1 MNLPSRAAA
10 IASNAPG
17 GGNNAYIKVFINGV
31 EQPDIALTKANQ
43 TVTLAEGLDPN
54 GTYTIRVVKRSNA
67 RSSTAALVSLKLNDG
82 EKLAPPAQK
91 SKLIEFVG
99 DSITVGYSA
108 SNEASTSSAWS
119 TATEDGTKTYSEYI
133 ANAFGADYHVI
144 AVSGRGVVRN
154 YGNTTERL
162 IPLLY
167 ASLDD
172 YNLEGVKHDFKRQ
185 ADVIVINAGTNDA
198 SGTVTNLSK
207 DEFMAGVKA
216 FLLDVRAKNPNAEII
231 YAYGMMSSGWMAQIK
246 SVVNELRAAGDT
258 HITFLQL
265 KACSG
270 AEKGI
275 ASHPTAESYISR
287 GDAIIELITQL
298 TGWKADGGASEETEP
313 PVETTETPEATT
325 EAPEVTEAP
334 VATDPEVTEPA
345 PEKKGCGASAM
356 PIAAVIG
363 AAAVAVALKKKKE
376 D

>member
-1 MNLPSRAAA
+1 M
-10 IASNAPG
+10 IF
-17 GGNNAYIKVFINGV
+17 VDGV
-31 EQPDIALTKANQ
+31 EQPDVSLTKAIQ

-54 GTYTIRVVKRSNA
+54 VTHTIRVVKRSNA
-67 RSSTAALVSLKLNDG
+67 RSSTAALVSLKLTDG

-108 SNEASTSSAWS
+108 SAEASTSSSWS

-133 ANAFGADYHVI
+133 ANAFGADYSVI
-144 AVSGRGVVRN
+144 AVSGRGIARN

-172 YNLEGVKHDFKRQ
+172 YNLEGVKYDFARQ

-198 SGTVTNLSK
+198 SGTVTGLSK
-207 DEFMAGVKA
+207 DEFMATLKT

-231 YAYGMMSSGWMAQIK
+231 YAYGMMSAGWMPQIK
-246 SVVNELRAAGDT
+246 TVITELRNAGDT
-258 HITFLQL
+258 HITFLKLNQ
-265 KACSG
+265 CSG
-270 AEKGI
+270 AESGI
-275 ASHPTAESYISR
+275 ASHPTAEAYISR

-313 PVETTETPEATT
+313 PVETTEAPVETT
-325 EAPEVTEAP
+325 EAPAETPA
-334 VATDPEVTEPA
+334 VTEPEATETA
-345 PEKKGCGASAM
+345 PVEVKSGCGASA
-356 PIAAVIG
+356 IS
-363 AAAVAVALKKKKE
+363 AAAVVGAVATAVALKKKKE